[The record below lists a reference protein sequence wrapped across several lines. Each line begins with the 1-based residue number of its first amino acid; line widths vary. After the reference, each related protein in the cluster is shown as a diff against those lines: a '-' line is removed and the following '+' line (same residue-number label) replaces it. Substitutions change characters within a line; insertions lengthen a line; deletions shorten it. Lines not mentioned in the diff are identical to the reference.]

1 MKKFK
6 LMIILLAVLIIPLK
20 VSARSDT
27 ITVTLNKCVDGDTAW
42 FNYKEDVIKVRFLA
56 VNTME
61 LKSNDENADLAKEF
75 TCNELTNAKKINLEF
90 DSNSDVKDK
99 YERYLT
105 WVFVDDSL
113 LQSKLIEKGFA
124 EVKYIYGDYK
134 YVDVLKKQEKIAK
147 EKKLGIWDDENQTI
161 TNESTKVLN
170 KEKRLDHNY
179 YIFVIILII
188 LCLIFK
194 IPKSKIKKII
204 KLK

>member
-1 MKKFK
+1 MI
-6 LMIILLAVLIIPLK
+6 IILLAVLIIPLK
-20 VSARSDT
+20 VNARSDT

-42 FNYKEDVIKVRFLA
+42 FNYKEDIIKVRFLA

-75 TCNELTNAKKINLEF
+75 TCNELTNAKKIKLEF
-90 DSNSDVKDK
+90 DSKSDEKDK

-113 LQSKLIEKGFA
+113 LQSKLIEKGYA

-134 YVDVLKKQEKIAK
+134 DVDELKEQEKIAK
-147 EKKLGIWDDENQTI
+147 EKKIGIWDKEDKT
-161 TNESTKVLN
+161 TVNESTKVPN
-170 KEKRLDHNY
+170 KEKLDYKY

-194 IPKSKIKKII
+194 IPKSKIKK
-204 KLK
+204 LLMH

>member
-1 MKKFK
+1 MI
-6 LMIILLAVLIIPLK
+6 IILLAVLIIPLK
-20 VSARSDT
+20 VNARSDT

-42 FNYKEDVIKVRFLA
+42 FNYKEDIIKVRFLA

-75 TCNELTNAKKINLEF
+75 TCNELTNAKKIKLEF
-90 DSNSDVKDK
+90 DSKSDEKDK

-113 LQSKLIEKGFA
+113 LQSKLIEKGYA

-134 YVDVLKKQEKIAK
+134 YVDELKEQEKIAK
-147 EKKLGIWDDENQTI
+147 EKKIGIWDKEDKT
-161 TNESTKVLN
+161 TVNESTKVPN
-170 KEKRLDHNY
+170 KEKLDYTY

-194 IPKSKIKKII
+194 IPKSKIKK
-204 KLK
+204 LLMH

>member
-1 MKKFK
+1 
-6 LMIILLAVLIIPLK
+6 MIILLAVLIIPLK
-20 VSARSDT
+20 VNARSDT

-75 TCNELTNAKKINLEF
+75 TCNELTNAKKIKLEF
-90 DSNSDVKDK
+90 DSKSDEKDK

-113 LQSKLIEKGFA
+113 LQSKLIEKGYA

-134 YVDVLKKQEKIAK
+134 YVDVLKEQEKIAK
-147 EKKLGIWDDENQTI
+147 EKKIGIWDKEDKT
-161 TNESTKVLN
+161 TANESTKVPN
-170 KEKRLDHNY
+170 KEKLDYKY

-204 KLK
+204 NALKKEF

>member
-1 MKKFK
+1 MI
-6 LMIILLAVLIIPLK
+6 IILLAVLIIPLK
-20 VSARSDT
+20 VNARSDT

-42 FNYKEDVIKVRFLA
+42 FNYKEDIIKVRFLA

-61 LKSNDENADLAKEF
+61 LKSNDENADIAKEF
-75 TCNELTNAKKINLEF
+75 SCKELTNAKKIKLEF
-90 DSNSDVKDK
+90 DSKSDEKDK

-113 LQSKLIEKGFA
+113 LQSKLIEKGYA

-134 YVDVLKKQEKIAK
+134 YVDELKEQEKIAK
-147 EKKLGIWDDENQTI
+147 EKKIGIWDKEDKT
-161 TNESTKVLN
+161 TVNESTKVPN
-170 KEKRLDHNY
+170 KEKLDYKY

-194 IPKSKIKKII
+194 IPKSKIKK
-204 KLK
+204 LLMH

>member
-1 MKKFK
+1 MKKFN

-20 VSARSDT
+20 VNARSDT

-61 LKSNDENADLAKEF
+61 LKSNDVNADLAKEF
-75 TCNELTNAKKINLEF
+75 TCNELTNAKTIKLEF
-90 DSNSDVKDK
+90 DSKSDEKDK
-99 YERYLT
+99 YERYLS

-113 LQSKLIEKGFA
+113 LQTKLIEKGYA
-124 EVKYIYGDYK
+124 EVKYIYDDYK
-134 YVDVLKKQEKIAK
+134 YVDQLKEQEKIAK
-147 EKKLGIWDDENQTI
+147 EKKIGIWSDKNQTKN
-161 TNESTKVLN
+161 NESTKDSS
-170 KEKRLDHNY
+170 EKNVDYKY
-179 YIFVIILII
+179 YIFVIILIS

-204 KLK
+204 KSLK